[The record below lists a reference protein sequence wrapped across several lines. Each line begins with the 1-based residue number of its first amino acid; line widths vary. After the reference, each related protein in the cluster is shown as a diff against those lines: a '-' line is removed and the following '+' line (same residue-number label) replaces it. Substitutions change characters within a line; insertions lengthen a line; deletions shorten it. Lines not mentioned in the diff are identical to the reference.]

1 MGEER
6 LSKERSDPSGL
17 VQDGA
22 EGCIRVDAC
31 CKRPA
36 ADDLGQQVSP
46 ASQWCGLV
54 HWLLG
59 ESYHD
64 QKHSGQ
70 IVLRLTQFRK
80 AVVVLIPTVRGRLP

>member
-6 LSKERSDPSGL
+6 LSKERSDPSGFM
-17 VQDGA
+17 QDGA

-31 CKRPA
+31 CKKPT
-36 ADDLGQQVSP
+36 ADDLRQQVSP

-59 ESYHD
+59 ESNHD
-64 QKHSGQ
+64 QKQSGQ
-70 IVLRLTQFRK
+70 IDLKLTQFRK
-80 AVVVLIPTVRGRLP
+80 TVVILMPTVRGRLP